1 MNMELSM
8 KRYICCYLLFLFM
21 SIVIY
26 LNTND
31 YEKETREMEER
42 ADYIISLIDDYYV
55 KNGVYPSKIDDIL
68 NVYYADNNMFN
79 ADNIPGKG
87 YFIIYNG
94 ADFNTLGAILVVGGW
109 NQPNVL
115 YFTKIKKKEKNS
127 IYFTEY

>member
-1 MNMELSM
+1 M

-31 YEKETREMEER
+31 YEKETREIEER
-42 ADYIISLIDDYYV
+42 ADYIISLIDDYHV

-79 ADNIPGKG
+79 ADNIPGK
-87 YFIIYNG
+87 
-94 ADFNTLGAILVVGGW
+94 AILSFTM
-109 NQPNVL
+109 VL
-115 YFTKIKKKEKNS
+115 IL
-127 IYFTEY
+127 IP